1 MHCWWSKT
9 IWRRVTSAHSLS
21 ASNISACRQQ
31 HLFPARHWQ
40 QPCEKDQ
47 SWGLVGLQ
55 GENPPSCSPERWMSC
70 SGYSLEN
77 ERCSE
82 GQGDRR
88 KIGGQQDRP
97 VNQVFWVQGGQRQQ
111 EERCSPS
118 PAFFL
123 VQQPAL
129 TVSRS
134 STPQQERCGSLK
146 SASSWMLWYEQRPQ
160 SAWAVSSPPKAG
172 LSLEQAGRL
181 SNSGGAADYTELGDW
196 GFLVSRR
203 DLRSLIKNYLNGLG
217 IRTRK
222 RHILYYNITPIWS
235 N

>member
-111 EERCSPS
+111 VERSSPS
-118 PAFFL
+118 L
-123 VQQPAL
+123 LSSWGQPA
-129 TVSRS
+129 RC
-134 STPQQERCGSLK
+134 QE
-146 SASSWMLWYEQRPQ
+146 
-160 SAWAVSSPPKAG
+160 AVHISKRGAGLSSPPAV
-172 LSLEQAGRL
+172 GRYDM
-181 SNSGGAADYTELGDW
+181 NSGVSHGQFVWLEFGTLESNKMKIDQMQLSG
-196 GFLVSRR
+196 LVSAGTGG
-203 DLRSLIKNYLNGLG
+203 SF
-217 IRTRK
+217 
-222 RHILYYNITPIWS
+222 P
-235 N
+235 